1 MLTDSEKGFVYAN
14 RVLVKLIEAGASP
27 YIYIEM
33 FHDSSCRLVMPKNTP
48 AKIMK
53 LATELLYSVR
63 MDLSPVEDQEINIT
77 SELKLDSCGGLRVGA
92 KKEKDL

>member
-1 MLTDSEKGFVYAN
+1 MLSDSEKAFVYAN
-14 RVLVKLIEAGASP
+14 RVLNKLIEAGGSP
-27 YIYIEM
+27 LIYIEI

-63 MDLSPVEDQEINIT
+63 MDLSPIEDQEISIT
-77 SELKLDSCGGLRVGA
+77 SELKLNSCGGLRVGA
-92 KKEKDL
+92 KNEKDL